1 MERIQLGLRGEMDFI
16 TAVTSEL
23 KDRKNFN
30 GQNLLAPDVN
40 DFITVFELKL
50 KLKKKRLQAGYTVP
64 RECPSSSSTSDLSS
78 SSQKPEILRG
88 SN

>member
-1 MERIQLGLRGEMDFI
+1 MDSI

-23 KDRKNFN
+23 KDRNHFN
-30 GQNLLAPDVN
+30 GQNVLAPLVK
-40 DFITVFELKL
+40 DFITVFELKF
-50 KLKKKRLQAGYTVP
+50 KLKKKRLKAIAGYTVP

-78 SSQKPEILRG
+78 SSQKPETLRG